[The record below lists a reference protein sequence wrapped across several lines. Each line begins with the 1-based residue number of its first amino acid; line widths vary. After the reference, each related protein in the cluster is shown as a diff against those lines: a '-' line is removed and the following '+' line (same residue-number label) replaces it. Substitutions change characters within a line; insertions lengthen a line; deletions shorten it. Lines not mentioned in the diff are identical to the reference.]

1 MMPKITTR
9 SVGWA
14 LFQFTALMSSI
25 IGVILILVARGHY
38 LIDVLIAYFIT
49 TTVFYV
55 YHTLIYNKS
64 LRTAH
69 QKNYLSRYWWWYLL
83 KYFEYDHVICSNAN
97 GRNNGIC
104 PRCDSYNTEVQRK
117 FDWPFS
123 WPNSSDRR
131 STSLQRLLSQ
141 T

>member
-1 MMPKITTR
+1 MMPKVTTR
-9 SVGWA
+9 SIFWVSFHGIT
-14 LFQFTALMSSI
+14 LFSSI

-49 TTVFYV
+49 TTIFYV

-64 LRTAH
+64 LRMAH
-69 QKNYLSRYWWWYLL
+69 QKNYLSLYWWWYLL
-83 KYFEYDHVICSNAN
+83 KYFEYNHVVCPN
-97 GRNNGIC
+97 GRSNGTC
-104 PRCDSYNTEVQRK
+104 PRCDSYNTELPRK